1 MLAAGDPP
9 VIGEAV
15 AVAERLA
22 RAAESG
28 EIRLAESTWQ
38 VVRHAARASR
48 LDGGALLL
56 SGLDADAPAIAR
68 RFDQPLLGRERER
81 EVLRAT
87 FARVAERRAPELLT
101 ILGEPGIGKSR
112 LVAELQPIAGADGRV
127 MAGRCREYGEGIT
140 LWPLREAIAQAAR
153 ATRAAGELGIPA
165 VAVRRVAAAV
175 GLEDGEPGED
185 TDWAFRQLVE
195 ALTRSAPLALV
206 VDDAHWAEPA
216 LLDLLLDL
224 VARLRDAPLLVV
236 WVARPDLQER
246 AGDRVRR
253 GDVLSLQRLS
263 GAASAS
269 LLAMLGG
276 DRLPPAAQRQVA
288 DAAGGNPL
296 FLEQLVAYVDEQHAA
311 DALPPALHALL
322 AARLDRLDAT
332 ERATLA
338 LGAVAGDAFTSGSVH
353 ALATG
358 LTRAGVEQAC
368 ERLRRTRPARARAR
382 APARCA
388 SGTR

>member
-1 MLAAGDPP
+1 
-9 VIGEAV
+9 
-15 AVAERLA
+15 
-22 RAAESG
+22 
-28 EIRLAESTWQ
+28 
-38 VVRHAARASR
+38 
-48 LDGGALLL
+48 
-56 SGLDADAPAIAR
+56 
-68 RFDQPLLGRERER
+68 
-81 EVLRAT
+81 
-87 FARVAERRAPELLT
+87 
-101 ILGEPGIGKSR
+101 
-112 LVAELQPIAGADGRV
+112 

-140 LWPLREAIAQAAR
+140 LWPLREAIAQVL
-153 ATRAAGELGIPA
+153 GETAPPASSAIPA

-185 TDWAFRQLVE
+185 TDWAFTAARRRDSP
-195 ALTRSAPLALV
+195 AARRSRSWSTTPTGPSRRCSTCCSTSSRGCATRPCSWCGSRGPTCRSAPATASGAATVLT
-206 VDDAHWAEPA
+206 
-216 LLDLLLDL
+216 
-224 VARLRDAPLLVV
+224 LR
-236 WVARPDLQER
+236 
-246 AGDRVRR
+246 
-253 GDVLSLQRLS
+253 RLS

-269 LLAMLGG
+269 LLATLGG

-368 ERLRRTRPARARAR
+368 ERLLAARPARARAR
-382 APARCA
+382 ARARCA